1 MGCNSGT
8 TRLIACQSTIEV
20 ALAVMDVRQGI
31 CSDNPSQ
38 TLFRAL
44 MNRHGFGML
53 GREVL
58 LIFKCTSKLQVFLG
72 FSVHIC
78 VDLSAFSFSFAV
90 GIFTFPFFS
99 FIFIAFLDA
108 HCIKAIFFS
117 MRSHSWNIFCFTL
130 FILRSTICFPP
141 LT

>member
-8 TRLIACQSTIEV
+8 TRLIACQSTMEV
-20 ALAVMDVRQGI
+20 ALAVMDLRQGI

-58 LIFKCTSKLQVFLG
+58 LIFKCTSKLQVFGIFRANLCG
-72 FSVHIC
+72 
-78 VDLSAFSFSFAV
+78 SFSFFRFLCCWDFYV
-90 GIFTFPFFS
+90 SVFS
-99 FIFIAFLDA
+99 FIFLAFLDA

-130 FILRSTICFPP
+130 FILRSNICFPP